1 MRWLIQDALHDA
13 WAVGFLRDPTRPPRP
28 LPGPPGGRRLPR
40 LPGHCAALGRPG
52 RPARTRDGLRA
63 DNAKDRYFL
72 ADLRDHGAK
81 AFPTSVA
88 FVRRL
93 RAAGLRTAA
102 VPAGRNMVA
111 VLASARLR
119 GLFDA
124 EVDGVEA
131 DRLGLA
137 GKPDLALFLEA
148 ARRLQVAQA
157 RRSRTPRPG
166 WRRATAAGS
175 GWSWGGPGRPGRRP
189 GRAWRRPGRGRPG
202 QLTLAPAVTP
212 RGER

>member
-1 MRWLIQDALHDA
+1 M
-13 WAVGFLRDPTRPPRP
+13 
-28 LPGPPGGRRLPR
+28 
-40 LPGHCAALGRPG
+40 
-52 RPARTRDGLRA
+52 
-63 DNAKDRYFL
+63 
-72 ADLRDHGAK
+72 
-81 AFPTSVA
+81 
-88 FVRRL
+88 RRL

-131 DRLGLA
+131 GRLGLA
-137 GKPDLALFLEA
+137 GKPDPTLFLEA
-148 ARRLQVAQA
+148 ARRLQVAPALAAAVEDAQA
-157 RRSRTPRPG
+157 G
-166 WRRATAAGS
+166 VEAGH
-175 GWSWGGPGRPGRRP
+175 
-189 GRAWRRPGRGRPG
+189 RGRFRMVVGVDRGSQAAALAQRGADLVVADLG